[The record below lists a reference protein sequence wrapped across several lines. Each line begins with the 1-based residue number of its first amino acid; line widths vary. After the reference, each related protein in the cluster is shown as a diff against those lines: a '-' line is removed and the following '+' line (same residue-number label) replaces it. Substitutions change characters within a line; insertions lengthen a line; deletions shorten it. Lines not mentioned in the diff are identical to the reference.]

1 MHYGQ
6 IMIADSAN
14 GAGIRLTLFVSGCTN
29 HCPGCVQPE
38 TWDFSFGEPY
48 TQEVEDKIL
57 DELQKPYYDGLTIL
71 GGEPFEIENQPALL
85 PLIKRVHEMNPKR
98 TIWMYT
104 GFHYEDLLPGG
115 KRYTPFTD
123 SILDK
128 IDILVDGPFQEE
140 NKNISLNF
148 RGSTN
153 QRIIDIPQTR
163 KAGRIVLSPL
173 QESSLL

>member
-29 HCPGCVQPE
+29 HCPGCFQPE
-38 TWDFSFGEPY
+38 TWDFSFGEHY

>member
-29 HCPGCVQPE
+29 HCPGCFQPE

-85 PLIKRVHEMNPKR
+85 PLIKRVHEMYPKR

-104 GFHYEDLLPGG
+104 GFHYEDLLPDG

-153 QRIIDIPQTR
+153 QRIIDISQTR

>member
-29 HCPGCVQPE
+29 HCPGCFQPE

-115 KRYTPFTD
+115 KRYTPFTG
-123 SILDK
+123 LDEPVIK
-128 IDILVDGPFQEE
+128 FLEDDGEITTFLEHAYALVDASVKRYME
-140 NKNISLNF
+140 
-148 RGSTN
+148 RGFTN
-153 QRIIDIPQTR
+153 
-163 KAGRIVLSPL
+163 LSVCFGCTGG
-173 QESSLL
+173 

>member
-29 HCPGCVQPE
+29 HCPGCFQPE

-98 TIWMYT
+98 TGSITKTFCRAENATRPSRIPFWIRLISSWM
-104 GFHYEDLLPGG
+104 
-115 KRYTPFTD
+115 
-123 SILDK
+123 
-128 IDILVDGPFQEE
+128 GPF
-140 NKNISLNF
+140 KKKTKTSL
-148 RGSTN
+148 
-153 QRIIDIPQTR
+153 
-163 KAGRIVLSPL
+163 
-173 QESSLL
+173 